1 MDKRAK
7 IMIAK
12 IDANGRVQ
20 LPQMIRHRLDL
31 NEGDSIVVD
40 YLGDG
45 TVIMKKVAE
54 TMA

>member
-1 MDKRAK
+1 MDKT
-7 IMIAK
+7 MITR

-20 LPQMIRHRLDL
+20 LPQTIRHRLDL
-31 NEGDSIVVD
+31 NEGDSIAVD